1 MRSRRACS
9 DGVVQEHARL
19 RGAKGFAQLVAL
31 GADPDACRR
40 SGLLLLQHVVSLRR
54 LLRVARPSPLQRLV
68 AIPVLWW
75 WYALQWLLRRRELP
89 AVVCHFGGHSL
100 FHPFRLCYALY
111 APGCAPDPEHQMRQL
126 YHRQYV
132 LRAVSQLHL
141 LAGGHVYKRAFP
153 RRCCHCH
160 RSRCRYLLLRRL
172 RLSPDTA
179 QVGARQEGRETLS
192 SGDCTPSSPRDVQ
205 ILGVPQHGLSSL
217 RISGTKYSGVR
228 SCRWFL
234 WLITKAYVRVVIAL
248 CAVPQNSTIFSDS

>member
-1 MRSRRACS
+1 M
-9 DGVVQEHARL
+9 
-19 RGAKGFAQLVAL
+19 
-31 GADPDACRR
+31 
-40 SGLLLLQHVVSLRR
+40 
-54 LLRVARPSPLQRLV
+54 
-68 AIPVLWW
+68 
-75 WYALQWLLRRRELP
+75 
-89 AVVCHFGGHSL
+89 

-153 RRCCHCH
+153 RRGCHCH

-192 SGDCTPSSPRDVQ
+192 SGDRTPSSPRDVQ
-205 ILGVPQHGLSSL
+205 ILGLPLHGCRGL
-217 RISGTKYSGVR
+217 RISGTKYSGVC
-228 SCRWFL
+228 SCRWFF
-234 WLITKAYVRVVIAL
+234 WSITKAYVRVVIAL
-248 CAVPQNSTIFSDS
+248 CAVP